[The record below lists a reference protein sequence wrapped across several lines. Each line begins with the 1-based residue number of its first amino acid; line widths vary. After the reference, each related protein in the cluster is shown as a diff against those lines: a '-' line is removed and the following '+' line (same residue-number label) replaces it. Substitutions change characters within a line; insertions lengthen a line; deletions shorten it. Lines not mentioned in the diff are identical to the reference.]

1 MEDFQSALLNHN
13 TSVTP
18 PTGRSSQS
26 TSETMSVQHDMI
38 ANTFHKYLEPKH
50 YMMELL
56 SLTTAISN
64 HVRAVASFT
73 GEWKKLFRS
82 IHRESS
88 QFWFESPP
96 VLSMSIASVT
106 NLQTL
111 FGIRTEP

>member
-1 MEDFQSALLNHN
+1 MEDFQSLLLYHN

-50 YMMELL
+50 KTLHDGAFEFDD
-56 SLTTAISN
+56 SN
-64 HVRAVASFT
+64 FEPCEGSCFICT

-82 IHRESS
+82 IHLESL
-88 QFWFESPP
+88 QFWFESP
-96 VLSMSIASVT
+96 
-106 NLQTL
+106 
-111 FGIRTEP
+111 